1 MPTAGYTSTEFSR
14 QDNTFSEVIIDRGR
28 APKVR
33 GLFGSTA
40 LRPLDMSTTLRP
52 LDMSAT
58 LRSLDMST
66 TLRLLDIDFADRPAY
81 TETATVE

>member
-14 QDNTFSEVIIDRGR
+14 QDNTFYEVIIDRGR

-33 GLFGSTA
+33 GLFGSTT
-40 LRPLDMSTTLRP
+40 LRLLDMST
-52 LDMSAT
+52 A
-58 LRSLDMST
+58 
-66 TLRLLDIDFADRPAY
+66 LRLLDIDFADRPAY